1 MRIENLKSKISN
13 QSARVAA
20 DVIWEDCD
28 LPMQEVY
35 FQTSREFA
43 NYLLCNPHAFLIA
56 SSIPAMHYGERR
68 ISIDAEVCPE
78 LREGL
83 MVAMGWL
90 SHWFER
96 ERSKIVVETKP
107 SLSMRSP
114 RTPERA
120 GLFFSGGIDS
130 FASLCSNHIDFPVE
144 HPWRIKDGILV
155 YGLELD
161 DSAAFD
167 CVVRSL
173 SSVAQNIGITLIP
186 IHTNVYLLY
195 RDEDAGDNFK
205 FWNDKFM
212 GAALASVAHALA
224 KGLTVVSIASARHL
238 RDQVPHG
245 SHPLV
250 DTNYSSSD
258 LRIRHDG
265 LTLSRLARTKLV
277 ADSGELLDN
286 IRVCNQYKLYRPGRL
301 NCGRCEKC
309 VRTMLAL
316 LVLGALNKTSAF
328 PEDDVSEELAWSAI
342 KLKNELLPL
351 YEELIMPLTE
361 KGRHDLV
368 HILQKKITQYQ
379 NSKRKYYWKN
389 MAKRIDS
396 RYLKGN
402 FKKLKRLIQSSQT

>member
-13 QSARVAA
+13 QWAGVAA

-28 LPMQEVY
+28 LPMHEVY
-35 FQTSREFA
+35 FETSREFA
-43 NYLLCNPHAFLIA
+43 NDLLCNPHAFLIA
-56 SSIPAMHYGERR
+56 CSIPAMHYGERR

-90 SHWFER
+90 SHWFHP
-96 ERSKIVVETKP
+96 ERSEIVIETKP
-107 SLSMRSP
+107 SSSMRSP
-114 RTPERA
+114 RTSERA

-130 FASLCSNHIDFPVE
+130 FASLCSNHRDFPSK

-161 DSAAFD
+161 ESVPFE
-167 CVVRSL
+167 CVVTSL
-173 SSVAQNIGITLIP
+173 SSVAENIGITLIP
-186 IHTNVYLLY
+186 IYTNVYLHY
-195 RDEDAGDNFK
+195 RDEDAADDFR

-224 KGLTVVSIASARHL
+224 ERLTVVSIASARHL

-265 LTLSRLARTKLV
+265 VTLSRLARTKLV
-277 ADSGELLDN
+277 ADRGELLEN

-301 NCGRCEKC
+301 NCGGCEKC

-316 LVLGALNKTSAF
+316 LVLGALDKTGAF
-328 PEDDVSEELAWSAI
+328 PDDDVSEELAWSAI
-342 KLKNELLPL
+342 KVNDELLPL
-351 YEELIMPLTE
+351 YEELIMPLKK

-368 HILQKKITQYQ
+368 HILQKKIIQYR

-389 MAKRIDS
+389 VAKRIDS
-396 RYLKGN
+396 SYLGGN
-402 FKKLKRLIQSSQT
+402 FKKIKRLIQSSQT